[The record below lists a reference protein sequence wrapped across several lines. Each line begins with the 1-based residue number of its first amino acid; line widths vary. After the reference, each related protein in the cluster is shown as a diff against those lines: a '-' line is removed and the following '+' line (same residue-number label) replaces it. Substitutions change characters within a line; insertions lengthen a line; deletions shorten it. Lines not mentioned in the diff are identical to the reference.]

1 MEYEEAVEETVGTD
15 GNGVKGED
23 EDELLKSSIAMLDD
37 ELDQNKSALQSLIKG
52 SINGNHETKPAEKK
66 GRGRPRKNPGYEI
79 NFFILS
85 LLSLPLSRFIT
96 FFQINT
102 RTSRMKS

>member
-1 MEYEEAVEETVGTD
+1 MEYEEAVEETDVTD

-85 LLSLPLSRFIT
+85 LLSLPLPA
-96 FFQINT
+96 
-102 RTSRMKS
+102 